1 MSTLTKEFLS
11 ASTNGRGIKIAAT
24 ATAGTL
30 LHTAHASAKDKV
42 WVYLSNTSA
51 SDVVASIEFGGTTSP
66 DDIVKVTVPAAKTI
80 LAIPG
85 LIVSGGL
92 AVRCFAAAANVLSA
106 FGEVDR
112 LA

>member
-1 MSTLTKEFLS
+1 MALTKEYLS
-11 ASTNGRGIKIAAT
+11 GSTTGRGIKIAAT

-30 LHTAHASAKDKV
+30 VHTAHATAKDKL

-51 SDVVASIEFGGTTSP
+51 SDVVATIEFGGTTSV
-66 DDIVKVTVPAAKTI
+66 DDHVKVTVPANKTI

-85 LIVSGGL
+85 LIISNSL
-92 AVRCFAAAANVLSA
+92 AVRIFAATGNVLSA